1 MEYLI
6 ELPAT
11 IGDDQVFAGTGHLKY
26 LIPVQ
31 IAIRYAS
38 SRKESGYLSF
48 ISKVSL
54 IGMSL
59 GVIVLTVIV
68 SVMNGFDTE
77 LKHRILGAVP
87 HVVLIDGDNVLDV
100 RKLIKHPG
108 VNSVAPFQERQG
120 MVVGRSAS
128 KLITVYGVDVT
139 SERSVSIVAD
149 HIVQGSLSALVPG
162 SNAVLMGRALGYQL
176 GLRIGDELAIV
187 IPKPNPGGQSVKPIL
202 AKVVVEGFFQ
212 LESELDYGLMMI
224 SLPDLQRISKDTRA
238 GYRVRLNDIFAAD
251 SYSNQITESYGG
263 RVEVSNW
270 TEQYGDFFKTVK
282 MEKIMMFVLLSF
294 VVMIAAFNIVSGLSM
309 MVKDKSSDIAILTT
323 LGLPTNSLM
332 LIFVIQGAVIGLL
345 GIFVGLVIGLPIAFY
360 VPEIV
365 SFIENFVGAKMLA
378 GTYFSEVPSD
388 VRLEDIIVIVGVSIF
403 IALSATL
410 YPAYSASRLDPAEVL
425 RRD

>member
-1 MEYLI
+1 VNY
-6 ELPAT
+6 
-11 IGDDQVFAGTGHLKY
+11 Q
-26 LIPVQ
+26 IPLM

-38 SRKESGYLSF
+38 SRKDSGYLSF

-54 IGMSL
+54 VGMSL

-87 HVVLIDGDNVLDV
+87 HIILIDDQSVLD
-100 RKLIKHPG
+100 RDELMKHPQ
-108 VNSVAPFQERQG
+108 VDFVAPFQQRQG
-120 MVVGRSAS
+120 MVVGRNAS
-128 KLITVYGVDVT
+128 KLITVYGVDVAT
-139 SERSVSIVAD
+139 EPRVSIVPD
-149 HIVQGSLSALVPG
+149 HIVEGSLSALKPG

-187 IPKPNPGGQSVKPIL
+187 IPKQNPGGTSVKPIL
-202 AKVVVEGFFQ
+202 AKVNVEGFFK

-224 SLPDLQRISKDTRA
+224 SLADLKKISKDTRP
-238 GYRVRLNDIFAAD
+238 GYRVRLKDIFAAD
-251 SYSNQITESYGG
+251 SYSSYIEKRYGEG
-263 RVEVSNW
+263 VEVYRW

-282 MEKIMMFVLLSF
+282 MEKVMMFVLLSF

-332 LIFVIQGAVIGLL
+332 LVFVIQGAVIGLL
-345 GIFVGLVIGLPIAFY
+345 GIFIGLLIGLPIAFC

-365 SFIENFVGAKMLA
+365 GFIEHIIGAKLLA

-388 VRLEDIIVIVGVSIF
+388 VRFEDILVIVWVSIV

-410 YPAYSASRLDPAEVL
+410 DPAYSASRLDPAEVL